1 MAKGETCPRVKEHL
15 GRCDQCAQC
24 VAPNTH
30 MLFFPVDL
38 LSQSHYSRRLPEPEG
53 SSVNFKA
60 PPPTPWKTG
69 ASVHENTAGG
79 CICAVP
85 VPSSVQQGNK
95 QGGDTLKTL
104 ASHGVHGCVCMH
116 VYVCVCVCNC
126 SFICNSWQMYRNS
139 HPRTGSSL
147 YDQQHTPGCSL

>member
-1 MAKGETCPRVKEHL
+1 MPFPRLLNHCRGLNVAKGETCPRVKEHL

-95 QGGDTLKTL
+95 RGRHTQNTSQPWRAWLCL
-104 ASHGVHGCVCMH
+104 YACIC
-116 VYVCVCVCNC
+116 VCVCV
-126 SFICNSWQMYRNS
+126 
-139 HPRTGSSL
+139 
-147 YDQQHTPGCSL
+147 

>member
-1 MAKGETCPRVKEHL
+1 MCTVCCSKH
-15 GRCDQCAQC
+15 
-24 VAPNTH
+24 TH
-30 MLFFPVDL
+30 AFFPVDL

-104 ASHGVHGCVCMH
+104 ASHGVHGCVCTH
-116 VYVCVCVCNC
+116 VYVCVCVCV
-126 SFICNSWQMYRNS
+126 IAA
-139 HPRTGSSL
+139 L
-147 YDQQHTPGCSL
+147 YVIAGRCTAIHIQELDHLCTINNTLLDAPFELILSVC